1 MKPPY
6 LTERKGVGWAMS
18 SLAAAL
24 IGALLSVSPTTA
36 SASSASSDGVLSAF
50 AMTLVSSN
58 VSVPECAH
66 SGHEAV
72 REVYRR
78 EAQSLT
84 ATANAEIK
92 RQRASIESALDQ
104 IQTSATRIAQQSPQ
118 ETDTKNSVALWRLKD
133 EAKSLKAQ
141 FPRQAHVLRDQ
152 WNAAFKGAMSQALYA
167 LEKTE
172 SQHSESDSQRT
183 KHGKEVKRT
192 LNKQRKETLSFLDD
206 MWKDNASQTRTRIA
220 QAIES
225 LDKAIALEQA
235 EERGPVVGHRLVSRH
250 KGHVHREPIY
260 QNEQR
265 KP

>member
-1 MKPPY
+1 MKHPS

-36 SASSASSDGVLSAF
+36 SASSASSDCVLSAF
-50 AMTLVSSN
+50 AMTFVSSN

-78 EAQSLT
+78 EAQSVM

-104 IQTSATRIAQQSPQ
+104 IQASATRIAQQSPQ

-141 FPRQAHVLRDQ
+141 IPRQARALSDQ
-152 WNAAFKGAMSQALYA
+152 WDAAIKGAMAQALYA
-167 LEKTE
+167 LEETE

-206 MWKDNASQTRTRIA
+206 MWKDNASQNRTRIA

-235 EERGPVVGHRLVSRH
+235 EERGPVVGYRYVHHR
-250 KGHVHREPIY
+250 GHVHRELIY